1 MFLPFLPLIIA
12 SLGLSL
18 LVLPMLPDE
27 AVIPRTNRNL
37 DPASD
42 QQSVAWAVAV
52 SIKQTLD
59 SSVPK
64 MGCCRTLG
72 GFELG
77 HPLAY

>member
-1 MFLPFLPLIIA
+1 TIDSRFA
-12 SLGLSL
+12 R
-18 LVLPMLPDE
+18 
-27 AVIPRTNRNL
+27 AVIAGIADATRRSCNSSRTNRNL

-64 MGCCRTLG
+64 MGRCRTLG

-77 HPLAY
+77 HPVAY